1 MKNKD
6 QLINEFYIKVHKANK
21 ETPKREAFKDLLNRL
36 YAGDESIEK
45 LIDEISLGAEKAIV
59 NIPRRDILHRGSAD
73 TLYNKVIIEFENDLK
88 TTYSHAKE
96 QLAGYLLAQIK
107 AGEGYNFTL
116 IASDLINW
124 KVLSPD
130 VSCLD
135 KLDSL
140 NEEELILNEIESAS
154 FSLTENNSEG
164 FYFWIDRFLFKERKV
179 RATLKRIE
187 ESFGYQSNVFIESF
201 RELNHWFNDAK
212 KFGEVQVSYEQ
223 WYKFLSIA
231 YGSFD
236 ARENI
241 FLIHTYLSVF
251 AKMLAYVVVSNDEYI
266 DDNEMKKILDG
277 SIFHNYNISNFVDND
292 FFHWVNNDRNFKNLK
307 KVFRLIA
314 QEISTFEF
322 KDVDEDILKGVYQE
336 LIDLDTR
343 HSLGEYYTPDWL
355 CERIVSEFKFKKT
368 DLILDP
374 SCGSGS
380 FLRAVIHRIKYLNQD
395 VTTEELNAQVYGI
408 DIHPLSVQI
417 AKTTM
422 LLALGKDITK
432 SKKPIHLNIILANT
446 LLAPEGVTDL
456 FGKNFSMQIDK
467 DPYLINTHILDNV
480 VVFDTVLDIC
490 EDLAGQTIFKNP
502 ITPENFVTI
511 LNTQNKD
518 TALNEQLFESF
529 YRIYLGF
536 KKTKEKGRDG
546 IWKFII
552 SNLYKPYFLS
562 NKFDYIIGN
571 PPWLT
576 YSSIKNEEYQNIL
589 DVLAIK
595 YDIKPSKVSN
605 YPHLEIAAIF
615 LAYCNSYFLKDQGK
629 LAFVLPRS
637 FISADHHDNTRSGK
651 AKGFK
656 IVNIWDLN
664 NVSPIFRI
672 PCCVIYT
679 ERSKVSKAIKPSGIK
694 GLSFSGHLPSFNS
707 SLDIAI
713 QKLQS
718 KEVTWYY
725 VRQGNSSAF
734 SNHKLSKNLLINPYK
749 NRFKQG
755 ATIVPRSFYFV
766 ELNQAV
772 PDDYVGRIINIK
784 TSESIKHEA
793 KPPWNGLEF
802 SNRIESSF
810 LFRTALS
817 KSILPFALYKPELVA
832 LPMTIEYDHS
842 NTNKK
847 LIKIHTSEKLLN
859 QGFLDASR
867 WFTTTE
873 RIWDI
878 NKTEKNSKM
887 NSVNYLNWRN
897 KLTEQNL
904 NSPILV
910 LYNSSAKDA
919 NATVLLRESLDLEFI
934 VESKAYVYYT
944 LSMQE
949 AYYLV
954 SILNSSIPNAQMKDF
969 QTKGLFG
976 ARDVHKKI
984 LDVYFPKFDS
994 NEKDHLKLAEL
1005 GKAASEKVGQ
1015 YLITNPP
1022 KGELAA
1028 MQLGRYR
1035 LSIKS
1040 YIANELSEI
1049 DKFVKKVLK

>member
-1 MKNKD
+1 MKDKN
-6 QLINEFYIKVHKANK
+6 QLINEFYIKVRKANK

-36 YAGDESIEK
+36 YAGDEIIEK

-59 NIPRRDILHRGSAD
+59 NIPRKDILHRGSAD

-88 TTYSHAKE
+88 TTYSHSKE

-116 IASDLINW
+116 IATDLLSW

-154 FSLTENNSEG
+154 FSLTENNSED
-164 FYFWIDRFLFKERKV
+164 FYFWIDRFLFKERKLK
-179 RATLKRIE
+179 ATLKRIE

-223 WYKFLSIA
+223 WHKFLSIA

-277 SIFHNYNISNFVDND
+277 SIFHNYNISNFVEND
-292 FFHWVNNDRNFKNLK
+292 FFHWVSNDRNFKNLK
-307 KVFRLIA
+307 KIFRLIA

-355 CERIVSEFKFKKT
+355 CERIVSEFKFKNT

-380 FLRAVIHRIKYLNQD
+380 FLRAVIHRIKNLNQN
-395 VTTEELNAQVYGI
+395 VTAEELNSQVYGI

-417 AKTTM
+417 SKTTM

-467 DPYLINTHILDNV
+467 DSYLINTHILDNV
-480 VVFDTVLDIC
+480 DIFDNILDIC
-490 EDLAGQTIFKNP
+490 EDLAGQTTFKVP
-502 ITPENFVTI
+502 ITPENFGTI
-511 LNTQNKD
+511 LNSQNKD
-518 TALNEQLFESF
+518 AGLNEQLFESF

-576 YSSIKNEEYQNIL
+576 FSSIKNEEYQNIL
-589 DVLAIK
+589 DALAIK

-615 LAYCNSYFLKDQGK
+615 LAYCNSYFLKDNGK

-656 IVNIWDLN
+656 ISNIWDLN

-672 PCCVIYT
+672 PCCVFFT
-679 ERSKVSKAIKPSGIK
+679 EKSKECRPIKASGLN
-694 GLSFSGHLPSFNS
+694 GLSFSGNLPSFNS
-707 SLDIAI
+707 NLKVAI
-713 QKLQS
+713 QKLHTN
-718 KEVTWYY
+718 EVTWFYI
-725 VRQGNSSAF
+725 RQGNSSAL
-734 SNHKLSKNLLINPYK
+734 SNHKLSKNQFVNPYK
-749 NRFKQG
+749 IKFKQG

-766 ELNQAV
+766 ELNQEV
-772 PDDYVGRIINIK
+772 PDDYIGRIINIK
-784 TSESIKHEA
+784 TSESVKHEA
-793 KPPWNGLEF
+793 KAPWNGLEF
-802 SNRIESSF
+802 LNRIESGF

-817 KSILPFALYKPELVA
+817 KSILPFALYKPELVT
-832 LPMTIEYDHS
+832 LPLTIEYDQS
-842 NTNKK
+842 NRNNKI
-847 LIKIHTSEKLLN
+847 IKIHTSEKLLN
-859 QGFLDASR
+859 LGFLHASK

-878 NKTEKNSKM
+878 NKTEKNNKI

-904 NSPILV
+904 NSPFLV

-919 NATVLLRESLDLEFI
+919 NATVVERSKLDLEFI
-934 VESKAYVYYT
+934 VDHKAYVYYT
-944 LSMQE
+944 LSLME
-949 AYYLV
+949 AFYLV
-954 SILNSSIPNAQMKDF
+954 SILNSTIPNELMKDF

-984 LDVYFPKFDS
+984 LDVYFPKYDS
-994 NEKDHLKLAEL
+994 GEKAHQKLAEL
-1005 GKAASEKVGQ
+1005 GKITSEKVNK
-1015 YLITNPP
+1015 YIITNPP
-1022 KGELAA
+1022 TGDLVA

-1035 LSIKS
+1035 LSIKRNIS
-1040 YIANELSEI
+1040 NELAEI
-1049 DKFVKKVLK
+1049 DKYVKKVLK